1 MKIDLNLFVVFD
13 AIYCEG
19 NITKAASV
27 LNLSQPAVSH
37 SLGKLRNH
45 FDDPL
50 FIRQGNEMRPT
61 PVAKNVIDDVREALH
76 QLQVCLVQSRQFE
89 PLTSRKSFSLSLH
102 GSLEPYYLPIL
113 QEHLSVESPAIHLNS
128 NKRVN
133 RSELENKLASGDI
146 DLAIDALLPVSSNIC
161 HTQLQRDQLVVVARK
176 DHPALSTTL
185 DLDTYLKLDHV
196 LVSSRSTGPGLE
208 DFELSRMGYHR
219 KIALRCQQ
227 ALSACKVILNNDM
240 LLTLPKTAAQMYSE
254 MLDIATHPMPVDLPE
269 IGIHLYWH
277 VNVDKEPANKWLRN
291 KMILAASNAVKTTK
305 D

>member
-37 SLGKLRNH
+37 SLGKLRAH
-45 FDDPL
+45 FDDAL

-113 QEHLSVESPAIHLNS
+113 QESLSLESPAIHLNS

-133 RSELENKLASGDI
+133 RNELENKLASGDI

-227 ALSACKVILNNDM
+227 ALSACKVIMNNDM

-291 KMILAASNAVKTTK
+291 KMILAASSTTK
-305 D
+305 PV